1 MQGTFRA
8 FAAIRSDGSVTTW
21 GEASFGGD
29 SQMVSE
35 RLKDVIQI
43 EATGGAFAALTEDGD
58 VVTWGMELAG
68 GDTAAFRHEL
78 RGISKLSAC
87 SLAFAALREEGTVVT
102 WGHAQF
108 GGDSRAVQDSLTD
121 VRDLVSTGGAFA
133 ALLADGSVVAWG
145 FAECGGDISEMR
157 EQLQGVRQLA
167 SEQPCNFVATLSN
180 GGTVRWGA
188 DSVPVALYFAVR
200 SLSVTVHHSASTLQQ
215 SGCIRGLRQISC
227 LAVSPSVVFD
237 RCEGR
242 GRSAVLLARLVVV
255 CVLSS
260 LASSAMLLASIRAYP
275 DNKDYDVRVEYGTL
289 CRHHFP
295 RSASVIFQ
303 GIFQLAMLAAN
314 VSNIIQTAQVFDY
327 FFVDIAGES
336 CAIELFPDFQLLCRA
351 SRSEITPFGAGK
363 LLISAGMVSVAAM
376 SIPLGYWNLE
386 ENVRAQNLA
395 LLVILLSISSWVVIF
410 CALGL
415 EEERVPAVG
424 SSFHHIEGTVLF
436 NFMFVSTLPSWV
448 CEKNPNVRP
457 MRTITLVLMV
467 ATVAYI
473 LVGLLGGMAFEPFFN
488 TSNTLL
494 SELQHIAPEAP
505 KFLRIVAKSTIQ
517 AYSISANL
525 ASIPIFCILMR
536 YNLQDGMGIKRF
548 WASAIANLAPFFLA
562 IAFYGG
568 KGFQTAA
575 ACRRRIS
582 LLGLECPTPGLQLSL
597 VSSPRKSSLWCG
609 CA

>member
-1 MQGTFRA
+1 MGSEVVGGAKT
-8 FAAIRSDGSVTTW
+8 IGLLGSVAVLVNNLL
-21 GEASFGGD
+21 GPGIANFS
-29 SQMVSE
+29 
-35 RLKDVIQI
+35 
-43 EATGGAFAALTEDGD
+43 
-58 VVTWGMELAG
+58 GM
-68 GDTAAFRHEL
+68 
-78 RGISKLSAC
+78 
-87 SLAFAALREEGTVVT
+87 
-102 WGHAQF
+102 
-108 GGDSRAVQDSLTD
+108 
-121 VRDLVSTGGAFA
+121 
-133 ALLADGSVVAWG
+133 
-145 FAECGGDISEMR
+145 
-157 EQLQGVRQLA
+157 
-167 SEQPCNFVATLSN
+167 
-180 GGTVRWGA
+180 
-188 DSVPVALYFAVR
+188 Y
-200 SLSVTVHHSASTLQQ
+200 QQ
-215 SGCIRGLRQISC
+215 SGWLVPTS
-227 LAVSPSVVFD
+227 
-237 RCEGR
+237 
-242 GRSAVLLARLVVV
+242 LVVV

-568 KGFQTAA
+568 KGFQTAVNLSGTYVSALVNLIAPSLFYLCAFRQTRA
-575 ACRRRIS
+575 ALGEETKSTLRPSWSTDAFDCLHSGPSVSKTMWRFIAWTNLIAM
-582 LLGLECPTPGLQLSL
+582 LLLTFT
-597 VSSPRKSSLWCG
+597 
-609 CA
+609 AMIN